1 MIAMVPALR
10 PVESLAAVPLW
21 GSPFL
26 LVSLSLLAFPLARL
40 FLSASLLERPSPLVF
55 LYQ

>member
-1 MIAMVPALR
+1 MDPVLH